1 MSRCVLVSLETAEPF
16 MRGAS
21 PPDGGNSETPAIQPV
36 YGRLL
41 AGSTPNYSSLSRL
54 SALDAKSPKSPRANA
69 QSLKSEKPKTLK
81 YHCPMSTQTVRL
93 HRWDEIALE
102 KVTEMI
108 SRKIV
113 TGDREML
120 AQIYLKKGAMVPI
133 HSHESEQMT
142 YVLQG
147 AMKFLVGGEEITL
160 REGEVLHIPSW
171 MEHQAEALD
180 DTFELDFFSPIRQDW
195 IDHTDTYFHK

>member
-1 MSRCVLVSLETAEPF
+1 MAPWRTRSRTPLSGPRQICIFSCSAPSRIRGGTCRWAIYWPPFAERNVVTA
-16 MRGAS
+16 
-21 PPDGGNSETPAIQPV
+21 TTI
-36 YGRLL
+36 
-41 AGSTPNYSSLSRL
+41 
-54 SALDAKSPKSPRANA
+54 
-69 QSLKSEKPKTLK
+69 
-81 YHCPMSTQTVRL
+81 RL

-113 TGDREML
+113 TGQREML
-120 AQIYLKKGAMVPI
+120 AQIYLKKGALVPM

-147 AMKFLVGGEEITL
+147 AMKFLIDGEEITV

-171 MEHQAEALD
+171 VEHQAEALD
-180 DTFELDFFSPIRQDW
+180 DTFELDLFSPIRQDW
-195 IDHTDTYFHK
+195 LDHTDTYFHKTVER